1 MNESE
6 RERTNVISEIAPII
20 QPDDLNELLA
30 NRIDV
35 RLIDVRTPGEFESAH
50 IFGAY
55 NVPLDELPEHAR
67 EIAADDRTHFVLVC
81 QSGARARK
89 AEEALRRSGLAR
101 LHILDGG
108 MNAWLAA
115 QKPARLGPKRI
126 SLERQVRII
135 AGSLSAVGG
144 ALALAVNPWFAA
156 LPLLVGSGL
165 VFAGVTD
172 TCGMA
177 MLLSKL
183 PYNRAAS
190 CDVPA
195 MVQALK
201 QGAEPVPVT
210 RTRLTA
216 QNCSR

>member
-1 MNESE
+1 MINSE
-6 RERTNVISEIAPII
+6 GKLTNVISEIAPVI
-20 QPDDLNELLA
+20 QPDDLETLLER
-30 NRIDV
+30 RIDV

-50 IFGAY
+50 IRGSY
-55 NVPLDELPEHAR
+55 NVPLDVLPEHAR

-89 AEEALRRSGLAR
+89 AEESLRQSGLAR
-101 LHILDGG
+101 LHVLDGG

-115 QKPARLGPKRI
+115 NKSARFGPKRM

-144 ALALAVNPWFAA
+144 ALALAVSPWFAA

-177 MLLSKL
+177 MVLSKL
-183 PYNRAAS
+183 PYNCATS

-201 QGAEPVPVT
+201 RGDEPVPLT
-210 RTRLTA
+210 RARLTTQSCA
-216 QNCSR
+216 R